1 MSGLSTKEISSR
13 RTVISELKEKHFR
26 LLQQEN
32 IEGTPKFIPKYAY
45 TPKSGNQRVIA
56 FFLSE
61 LLGGQD
67 IYTEFV
73 SKELVPQDSERTLWK
88 WPFNPHYD
96 TAYEKSEPHPA
107 TGHCRYIV
115 PISELINVATGERV
129 VEQPQPHFEAE
140 IPEPEEIHEDL
151 EEFDEPTGNQL
162 ELEIPVV
169 DEFVEAITDATEK
182 LKDPEKPKLV
192 FTKEVPAASITDLD
206 DAPLSEM
213 TMRDKIAVMWNE
225 PVSKKKW
232 LNDLI
237 IAKNNKNNEPI
248 DFTPG

>member
-1 MSGLSTKEISSR
+1 MSGLSTKDISSR
-13 RTVISELKEKHFR
+13 RSVISDLKEKHFR

-45 TPKSGNQRVIA
+45 TPKSSTQRVIA

-61 LLGGQD
+61 ILGGQD

-73 SKELVPQDSERTLWK
+73 SKELVPEDSERTLWK
-88 WPFNPHYD
+88 WDFNPEFE

-115 PISELINVATGERV
+115 PVTELINVATGERV
-129 VEQPQPHFEAE
+129 VEQKSQPNWE
-140 IPEPEEIHEDL
+140 IPEPEEIHEEI

-169 DEFVEAITDATEK
+169 DDFVEAVKDATEK
-182 LKDPEKPKLV
+182 LKDPEKAKLV

-213 TMRDKIAVMWNE
+213 TMRDKIAVTWNE